1 MDRIKYVRENKYF
14 IFDRPYDLTI
24 ENVIKKFAKFILASK
39 YAFDLLLNR
48 KNTITD
54 KKYKVSICA
63 IFKDESSVLRE
74 WIEYHLIVGVEHFY
88 LYNNDSIDNYK
99 EILDPY
105 INKGIVTLI
114 EWPGKQRQISA
125 YEDSIEQY
133 SGETN
138 WMGFIDLDEFVV
150 PIEHENIYKCLEN
163 FQKFPALL
171 IYWKVFGTSGLIK
184 QDPNK
189 IMIEQFFMVFPKMND
204 IGKCFYNTEYVYA
217 KENSRNSIMH
227 HILWCKQKNKLL
239 PPVNCEKRV
248 SFSGHNI
255 LHNKEVS
262 IQINHYVT
270 KSYID
275 YYRKV
280 YEKTDVYFQNNPR
293 SIENLYRIDEQCTE
307 ADFKIFKF
315 ITQLKINM
323 NLDNN

>member
-24 ENVIKKFAKFILASK
+24 ENVTKKFAKFILASK

-133 SGETN
+133 SGETT
-138 WMGFIDLDEFVV
+138 GE
-150 PIEHENIYKCLEN
+150 K
-163 FQKFPALL
+163 AL
-171 IYWKVFGTSGLIK
+171 FS
-184 QDPNK
+184 PN
-189 IMIEQFFMVFPKMND
+189 
-204 IGKCFYNTEYVYA
+204 T
-217 KENSRNSIMH
+217 
-227 HILWCKQKNKLL
+227 
-239 PPVNCEKRV
+239 
-248 SFSGHNI
+248 FS
-255 LHNKEVS
+255 
-262 IQINHYVT
+262 
-270 KSYID
+270 
-275 YYRKV
+275 
-280 YEKTDVYFQNNPR
+280 
-293 SIENLYRIDEQCTE
+293 
-307 ADFKIFKF
+307 
-315 ITQLKINM
+315 
-323 NLDNN
+323 